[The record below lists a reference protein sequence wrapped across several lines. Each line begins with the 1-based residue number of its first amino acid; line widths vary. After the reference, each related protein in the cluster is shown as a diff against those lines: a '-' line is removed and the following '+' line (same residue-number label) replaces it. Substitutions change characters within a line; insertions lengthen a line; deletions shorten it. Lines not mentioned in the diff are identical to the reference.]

1 MKKANFSNAM
11 SYASKAGRYEA
22 RYEALIE
29 TIRGFSGTEVA
40 NKLSGNE
47 MIDLLIS
54 IIEGGEE

>member
-11 SYASKAGRYEA
+11 SYANRAGRYET

-29 TIRGFSGTEVA
+29 TIRGFSGTGVA

-54 IIEGGEE
+54 IIEESE